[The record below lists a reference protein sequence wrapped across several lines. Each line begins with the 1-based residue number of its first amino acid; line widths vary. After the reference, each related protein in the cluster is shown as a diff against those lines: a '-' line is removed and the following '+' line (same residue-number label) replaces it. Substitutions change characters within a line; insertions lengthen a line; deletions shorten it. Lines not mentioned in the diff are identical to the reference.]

1 MRVLETV
8 VFPGRNFYAHFPV
21 AKITIDLEGL
31 ASKESSEYPW
41 FCFALVECLPGLANH
56 SCSGRDG
63 GFVAR
68 MREGTYF
75 GHVLEHVILE
85 LQAMLGFPKA
95 FGKTRYAGGQGV
107 YHIIF
112 EYALPAL
119 VKPLLAEAMDIVQ
132 SLLEGRMVNAQERM
146 APLSQVAAHQ
156 GLGPSTQAIVK
167 AAESRGITVRRIGD
181 ESLLQLGTGI
191 YSRRVQATVGP
202 HTSCLAADIACD
214 KALTKYI
221 LATAGI
227 PVPFGLTVETA
238 LEAVA
243 AWQQI
248 GRPVAVKPRDGN
260 QGKGVS
266 LKLDSAE
273 DVAEAF
279 RFAQV
284 FGGKTIVEEY
294 IEGRHYRLVVVGG
307 KLIAAAERS
316 PAHVVGDGVSP
327 IEALIAHT
335 NRDPLRGEKH
345 EKPLTRIVLDDIS
358 LRVLKRQGFE
368 AHHVPLQGQLVLLR
382 DSANLS
388 TGGTAWDVTDQVH
401 PQARERVERVARLI
415 GVDIAG
421 IDVVA
426 PDISSP
432 TLDMSVIEVNTAP
445 GIRMHQYP
453 AEGQARDVA
462 GAIVDMIYPPGRPSE
477 IPLATVTGTNGKTT
491 TTRLIA
497 AGLRNVYENVGCATS
512 SGIYINHQQIV
523 AGDTTGPWS
532 AGVIL
537 SDPAVDAAV
546 LEVARGGIIRGGLG
560 YNLADVAVL
569 TNISDDH
576 LGQDGIPDL
585 AALCRV
591 KSLVAEAVR
600 VGGVVVVNAENSY
613 CVQAGL
619 ASQREMIMFAAQPS
633 RIMSNHVAAGG
644 RGVLVQKGAFVAL
657 SGREVLWELSLS
669 SVPLTFAGLALHNVE
684 NCAAAIGAMWALGI
698 PFSAISQT
706 LQAFAPDL
714 LCNPGR
720 QNIIKVA
727 GITVMLDY
735 GHNVPGVCAVAELAR
750 KLCPGRLI
758 GVISAPGDRTDA
770 SIVKLGHCVGTKF
783 DQVFIKEDVD
793 RRGREPAEVARLL
806 RRGIAEVGSM
816 AAGEEAVLDEA
827 SVLRQALLNAEPCDW
842 VIIFYESLDLTLWHL
857 RSIEDEASA
866 LRGISTVAEAVGG

>member
-1 MRVLETV
+1 MRVLDIT
-8 VFPGRNFYAHFPV
+8 VFPGRNCYAHFPV
-21 AKITIDLEGL
+21 TKVTLDLEEL
-31 ASKESSEYPW
+31 AGRESSEYPW
-41 FCFALVECLPGLANH
+41 FCFALGECLPGIANH

-68 MREGTYF
+68 LREGTYF
-75 GHVLEHVILE
+75 GHVLEHIILE
-85 LQAMLGFPKA
+85 LQALLGFPKA
-95 FGKTRYAGGQGV
+95 FGKTRYAASPGV
-107 YHIIF
+107 YHVVF
-112 EYALPAL
+112 EHALPGL
-119 VKPLLAEAMDIVQ
+119 VEPLLTEALGIVQ
-132 SLLEGRMVNAQERM
+132 SLLQGSTVNIHEKLEPLRKLAAQLE
-146 APLSQVAAHQ
+146 
-156 GLGPSTQAIVK
+156 LGPSTQAIVK

-181 ESLLQLGTGI
+181 ESLIQLGTGI
-191 YSRRVQATVGP
+191 YSQRIQATVGP

-214 KALTKYI
+214 KAMTKYI

-227 PVPFGLTVETA
+227 PVPFGFTVETDQ
-238 LEAVA
+238 EAVE

-266 LKLDSAE
+266 LKLNSAE

-279 RFAQV
+279 HFAQV

-307 KLIAAAERS
+307 KLVAAAERS
-316 PAHVVGDGVSP
+316 PAHVVGDGVSS
-327 IEALIAHT
+327 ILGLIAHT
-335 NRDPLRGEKH
+335 NLHPLRGEKH
-345 EKPLTRIVLDDIS
+345 EKPLTRIALDDIS
-358 LRVLKRQGFE
+358 LRVLRRQGID
-368 AHHVPLQGQLVLLR
+368 ANYVPQQGQLVLLR

-388 TGGTAWDVTDQVH
+388 TGGTAWDVTDMVH
-401 PQARERVERVARLI
+401 PEARERVERVARLI
-415 GVDIAG
+415 GLDISG

-432 TLDMSVIEVNTAP
+432 TLEMTVIEVNTAP

-453 AEGQARDVA
+453 ALGQARDVA
-462 GAIVDMIYPPGRPSE
+462 GAIVELVFPPGTPSE

-497 AGLRNVYENVGCATS
+497 AGLRHVYGHVGCATS
-512 SGIYINHQQIV
+512 SGIYINQKQLV

-537 SDPAVDAAV
+537 SDPAVEAAV

-560 YNLADVAVL
+560 YNLADVAVI

-591 KSLVAEAVR
+591 KSLVTEAVR
-600 VGGVVVVNAENSY
+600 AGGVVVVNAENSY
-613 CVQAGL
+613 CVQAGQ
-619 ASQREMIMFAAQPS
+619 ASRREMILFAAEPS
-633 RIMSNHVAAGG
+633 QVLANHLAGGG
-644 RGVLVQKGAFVAL
+644 RGVMVQNGAFRAL
-657 SGREVLWELSLS
+657 AGRELLYEIPVNM
-669 SVPLTFAGLALHNVE
+669 VPLSFAGLARHNIE
-684 NCAAAIGAMWALGI
+684 NCAAAMGALWALKV
-698 PFSAISQT
+698 PFSAISAT

-735 GHNVPGVCAVAELAR
+735 GHNVPGVCAVADLAR
-750 KLCPGRLI
+750 RLCSGRLI

-770 SIVKLGHCVGTKF
+770 SIVKLGHCAGTKF
-783 DQVFIKEDVD
+783 DQVFVKEDVD
-793 RRGREPAEVARLL
+793 RRGREVAEVARLL
-806 RRGIAEVGSM
+806 RQGIAEVGRVP
-816 AAGEEAVLDEA
+816 AGEEAVFDEA
-827 SVLRQALLNAEPCDW
+827 AVHKQALQSAGPEDW
-842 VIIFYESLDLTLWHL
+842 VIIFYESLERTLGQL
-857 RSIEDEASA
+857 RSVEDEVGA
-866 LRGISTVAEAVGG
+866 LRAVVTVTEAVGG

>member
-112 EYALPAL
+112 EYALPGL

-214 KALTKYI
+214 KAMTKYI

-227 PVPFGLTVETA
+227 PVPFGFTVETDQ
-238 LEAVA
+238 EAVE

-266 LKLDSAE
+266 LKLNSAE

-279 RFAQV
+279 HFAQV

-307 KLIAAAERS
+307 KLVAAAERS
-316 PAHVVGDGVSP
+316 PAHVVGDGVSS
-327 IEALIAHT
+327 ILGLIAHT
-335 NRDPLRGEKH
+335 NLHPLRGEKH
-345 EKPLTRIVLDDIS
+345 EKPLTRIALDDIS
-358 LRVLKRQGFE
+358 LRVLRRQGID
-368 AHHVPLQGQLVLLR
+368 ANYVPQQGQLVLLR

-388 TGGTAWDVTDQVH
+388 TGGTAWDVTDMVH
-401 PQARERVERVARLI
+401 PEARERVERVARLI
-415 GVDIAG
+415 GLDISG

-432 TLDMSVIEVNTAP
+432 TLEMTVIEVNTAP

-453 AEGQARDVA
+453 ALGQARDVA
-462 GAIVDMIYPPGRPSE
+462 GAIVELVFPPGTPSE

-497 AGLRNVYENVGCATS
+497 AGLRHVYGHVGCATS
-512 SGIYINHQQIV
+512 SGIYINQKQLV

-537 SDPAVDAAV
+537 SDPAVEAAV

-560 YNLADVAVL
+560 YNLADVAVI

-591 KSLVAEAVR
+591 KSLVTEAVR
-600 VGGVVVVNAENSY
+600 AGGVVVVNAENSY
-613 CVQAGL
+613 CVQAGQ
-619 ASQREMIMFAAQPS
+619 ASRREMILFAAEPS
-633 RIMSNHVAAGG
+633 QVLANHLAGGG
-644 RGVLVQKGAFVAL
+644 RGVMVQNGAFRAL
-657 SGREVLWELSLS
+657 AGRELLYEIPVNM
-669 SVPLTFAGLALHNVE
+669 VPLSFAGLARHNIE
-684 NCAAAIGAMWALGI
+684 NCAAAMGALWALKV
-698 PFSAISQT
+698 PFSAISAT

-735 GHNVPGVCAVAELAR
+735 GHNVPGVCAVADLAR
-750 KLCPGRLI
+750 RLCSGRLI

-770 SIVKLGHCVGTKF
+770 SIVKLGHCAGTKF
-783 DQVFIKEDVD
+783 DQVFVKEDVD
-793 RRGREPAEVARLL
+793 RRGREVAEVARLL
-806 RRGIAEVGSM
+806 RQGIAEVGRVP
-816 AAGEEAVLDEA
+816 AGEEAVFDEA
-827 SVLRQALLNAEPCDW
+827 AVHKQALQSAGPEDW
-842 VIIFYESLDLTLWHL
+842 VIIFYESLERTLGQL
-857 RSIEDEASA
+857 RSVEDEVGA
-866 LRGISTVAEAVGG
+866 LRAVVTVTEAVGG